1 MLNIK
6 ELEEMGKKA
15 GFSYVALLKSDSIQ
29 LMPEV
34 REMCK
39 NNTCHMY
46 AKRWSCPPGV
56 EFAWSDVFH
65 LDNLN
70 FRQQRSLKHH
80 ETPAVGFVD
89 FSDFKQIYVLT

>member
-15 GFSYVALLKSDSIQ
+15 GFSHVALLKSDSIQ

-46 AKRWSCPPGV
+46 AKRWSCPPG
-56 EFAWSDVFH
+56 
-65 LDNLN
+65 
-70 FRQQRSLKHH
+70 
-80 ETPAVGFVD
+80 
-89 FSDFKQIYVLT
+89 

>member
-39 NNTCHMY
+39 KYLPYVCKTLELSSRM
-46 AKRWSCPPGV
+46 R
-56 EFAWSDVFH
+56 
-65 LDNLN
+65 
-70 FRQQRSLKHH
+70 RS
-80 ETPAVGFVD
+80 
-89 FSDFKQIYVLT
+89 